1 MTLKFYTLLFML
13 ALQFTAI
20 GQDKHFSQFFAAPIS
35 VNPALTGQFSGQF
48 RVTGIYRSQ
57 WANFLDA
64 PFNTLATSFEIRIP
78 VNAIASTQDA
88 IGAGVSLYT
97 DRAAGSLFI
106 NNHMSL
112 AAAYHKSLDV
122 QNSQFI
128 TVGFN
133 FGIIQRSLTYN
144 SLTFQDQYDG
154 LKSYVG
160 ATGESLPRN
169 NITVGDYAFGVS
181 YSLKPEDRYGFF
193 GGISLHHF
201 HQPNIAF
208 AEEGIETQLY
218 TKLHAQLGGQIKL
231 SPLVDILPRFLGSI
245 QGPHL
250 EGQAG
255 ANFKIY
261 MSDFSNVALFTGTW
275 ARLVGDV
282 ETGIAFDAVTLM
294 VGLQYE
300 NFNFG
305 VSYDSHILDFGIGAP
320 YRNALEFS
328 IAYRSEPDRGAIIC
342 PEF

>member
-1 MTLKFYTLLFML
+1 MLFL
-13 ALQFTAI
+13 SISVFS
-20 GQDKHFSQFFAAPIS
+20 QDKHFSQFYAAPIS

-48 RVTGIYRSQ
+48 RITGIYRSQ

-64 PFNTLATSFEIRIP
+64 PFNTLATSFEMRLP
-78 VNAIASTQDA
+78 VSAINTHQDA
-88 IGAGVSLYT
+88 IGVGVNIYT
-97 DRAAGSLFI
+97 DRAASSLFI

-112 AAAYHKSLDV
+112 ATAYHKSLDV
-122 QNSQFI
+122 HNSQFI

-133 FGIIQRSLTYN
+133 LGIIQRSLTYS

-160 ATGESLPRN
+160 ATSEDLPRN

-181 YSLKPEDRYGFF
+181 YSLKPEDRMGLFT
-193 GGISLHHF
+193 GISMHHF

-208 AEEGIETQLY
+208 EEEGIESQLY
-218 TKLHAQLGGQIKL
+218 TKLHAQLGGQIRL
-231 SPLVDILPRFLGSI
+231 SPLLDILPRFLGSI
-245 QGPHL
+245 QGPHV

-261 MSDFSNVALFTGTW
+261 MSDYTNIALFTGTW
-275 ARLVGDV
+275 ARVVGDV
-282 ETGIAFDAVTLM
+282 ETGIGFDAVTLF

-328 IAYRSEPDRGAIIC
+328 IAYRSQPDRGAIVC